1 MDALTHLVKQLRE
14 TGNLMRIVVAE
25 KDAALA
31 EFIKEQL
38 EAKHY
43 AVDVAPEEPDL
54 LTKVAAKR
62 YDLAIVDL
70 ESPCF
75 EILRKIRE
83 IRPELLL
90 VVLSGKNDPE
100 THLACL
106 DAGADDF
113 IPKPFHFSVLGARF
127 RALWRRRNNASSGVL
142 ALEDLELN
150 RIRRTVKR
158 NGCPVE
164 LTQKEFALLEFL
176 MERPMQPV
184 SRAVIAENAWH
195 IPNGDA
201 ATNTV
206 DVYINYIRKKLN
218 FYGDQQLIRTVRG
231 VGYQIGGA
239 EPRRQD
245 QPSAND

>member
-1 MDALTHLVKQLRE
+1 VE
-14 TGNLMRIVVAE
+14 
-25 KDAALA
+25 AAL
-31 EFIKEQL
+31 
-38 EAKHY
+38 
-43 AVDVAPEEPDL
+43 EETDL
-54 LTKVAAKR
+54 LAKLAARR

-70 ESPCF
+70 DSPRV
-75 EILRKIRE
+75 EMLRQIRE
-83 IRPELLL
+83 IQPELLL
-90 VVLSGKNDPE
+90 VVLSDKADPE
-100 THLACL
+100 THLRCL

-113 IPKPFHFSVLGARF
+113 IPKPFHLSVLGARF
-127 RALWRRRNNASSGVL
+127 RALWRRRNHAQSGVL

-158 NGCPVE
+158 NGCPVD

-206 DVYINYIRKKLN
+206 DVYVNYIRKKLN
-218 FYGDQQLIRTVRG
+218 FFGDRPLIRTVRG
-231 VGYQIGGA
+231 VGYQIGGSETPA
-239 EPRRQD
+239 RQ
-245 QPSAND
+245 QN